1 MPSKINFEVFVIKN
15 KSSFSI
21 AKLLNI
27 LIFTICLI
35 WRRWNDKYKLKDNHV
50 DDITEFDEDLWSGLA
65 DYILVKDKE
74 DYIVVFKNVTE
85 VDV

>member
-1 MPSKINFEVFVIKN
+1 M
-15 KSSFSI
+15 
-21 AKLLNI
+21 
-27 LIFTICLI
+27 
-35 WRRWNDKYKLKDNHV
+35 

-74 DYIVVFKNVTE
+74 DYIVVFKNGTE